1 MIDHVSLGVTDIERS
16 KAFYDAVLK
25 PLGVARYYDYE
36 GGLGYGTAA
45 DEIQFWI
52 GGPFDAGRP
61 VRASGGTH
69 LAFRAANRKA
79 VDDFHRAA
87 LAAGGKDDG
96 KPGLRPI
103 YHPNYYGA
111 FVLDP
116 DGHKIEACCHGPA

>member
-1 MIDHVSLGVTDIERS
+1 MLDHVSLGVTDLERS

-25 PLGVARYYDYE
+25 PLGVARFYDYE

-45 DEIQFWI
+45 DKIQFWI
-52 GGPFDAGRP
+52 GTPFD
-61 VRASGGTH
+61 
-69 LAFRAANRKA
+69 AFRAANRKA

-87 LAAGGKDDG
+87 LAAGAKDDG